1 MDGDYAHPKRF
12 CKDFE
17 KKKKKN
23 FGKYH
28 DLHVQSDTLVLADAS
43 ENFRNIS

>member
-17 KKKKKN
+17 KKKD
-23 FGKYH
+23 FGKCH

>member
-1 MDGDYAHPKRF
+1 MRTQ
-12 CKDFE
+12 KDFVKIL
-17 KKKKKN
+17 KKKKD

-43 ENFRNIS
+43 ENFRNMS

>member
-1 MDGDYAHPKRF
+1 MRTQ
-12 CKDFE
+12 KDFVKIL
-17 KKKKKN
+17 KKKKKQD